1 MPEALFSATR
11 VGVGQVFSGAGKIL
25 RTHFWGLSLN
35 LLLLGLI
42 ALFGF
47 VLLGIA
53 AQQAAA
59 LRILWTI
66 LESLWTNV
74 LLIGFFRAIA
84 LASAGR
90 AYEALAPFWSLRE
103 RDAWLLALPP
113 AIINVLLLQS
123 SGYLAL
129 QGHNDPAMALT
140 ILQRPA
146 FWVTLVVS
154 FLVGTF
160 FQYTYALYA
169 AYGLGTRDALR
180 SASRLLGDRLGWLF
194 FPLLV
199 GLVLAGIAL
208 FLAMIFS
215 ALAGLLIGTSI
226 LHNPAF
232 AGTLTLI
239 FLLFLFPALIWAS
252 SCTLLAAA
260 NLVRGTRDTQF
271 VP

>member
-1 MPEALFSATR
+1 MPEALFSAAR
-11 VGVGQVFSGAGKIL
+11 LGVGQVFSGAGKIL
-25 RTHFWGLSLN
+25 RSHFWGLSLN
-35 LLLLGLI
+35 LLLLGLA

-47 VLLGIA
+47 ALLGLA
-53 AQQAAA
+53 AQQASA
-59 LRILWTI
+59 LRLLWTM

-90 AYEALAPFWSLRE
+90 PYEALAPFWSLRE

-129 QGHNDPAMALT
+129 QGHSDPAMALA
-140 ILQRPA
+140 ILQRPV
-146 FWVTLVVS
+146 FWFTLFAS
-154 FLVGTF
+154 YLVGTF
-160 FQYTYALYA
+160 FQYIYALYA
-169 AYGLGTRDALR
+169 AYGLGTRIALS
-180 SASRLLGDRLGWLF
+180 SATRLLGDRLGWLF

-199 GLVLAGIAL
+199 GLVLAGAAL
-208 FLAMIFS
+208 LLAMIFS
-215 ALAGLLIGTSI
+215 AIAGLLIGTSI
-226 LHNPAF
+226 LHNPGF
-232 AGTLTLI
+232 AGVFTLI
-239 FLLFLFPALIWAS
+239 FLLFLFPAFIWAS

-260 NLVRGTRDTQF
+260 NLIRNSSDTRF